1 MSRWNLIVGLAFV
14 LILGLAVKWY
24 VDGCQV
30 FTKDARQVV
39 VRDDLFGTNNV
50 EWEKGVRV
58 GLDLA
63 GPTALALAV
72 LGGFGIHRGRQA
84 HGKRKTSS
92 EAGRSSEH

>member
-1 MSRWNLIVGLAFV
+1 MSRWNVIACLAFV
-14 LILGLAVKWY
+14 LILGLAAKWY

-50 EWEKGVRV
+50 RWEEGVRL

-63 GPTALALAV
+63 GPAALALAV
-72 LGGFGIHRGRQA
+72 LGGFGLHRGRQA
-84 HGKRKTSS
+84 NGKRKTCS
-92 EAGRSSEH
+92 EAGQSLEH